1 MTKRVLFYARNATNT
16 IHNACFDTQRHFAK
30 IFIKEMGWKLILTCR
45 DEDIGEVV
53 FTAQPGIHKLLEE
66 VEHGSID
73 VVLCHTLDRLCSSLT
88 VAARLL
94 HDLKAQGIEL
104 WAADPGVQI
113 KTKDLIDYYST
124 DPSKPLGN
132 GRHFEAKPDDLYDV
146 EHLVRLPYGYRYTG
160 AYNADRQYVFGYKV
174 LDPEAADVV
183 LRIFQMYADG
193 MSPAKIAAVLNT
205 QGVPS
210 PHGRM
215 WREATI
221 RGNRVRR
228 TGILNDDSYLGRSWV
243 PGRDYHDY
251 ARALQIVSDEL
262 WRRVKLRQEF
272 SARRAAP

>member
-1 MTKRVLFYARNATNT
+1 MPKRVLFYAR
-16 IHNACFDTQRHFAK
+16 HSSDDRLCPCFDRQNYHAK
-30 IFIKEMGWKLILTCR
+30 RFIKEKGWKLVLTCR
-45 DEDIGEVV
+45 DEDIGDVV
-53 FTAQPGIHKLLEE
+53 FTAQPGVHKLLEE
-66 VEHGSID
+66 VDHRSVD

-113 KTKDLIDYYST
+113 KTKDLIDYYCT
-124 DPSKPLGN
+124 NPGKPLGD
-132 GRHFEAKPDDLYDV
+132 GRHLEAKPDDLYEV

-193 MSPAKIAAVLNT
+193 MSPAKIAAVLNME
-205 QGVPS
+205 GVPS
-210 PHGRM
+210 PYSGT
-215 WREATI
+215 WRDATI
-221 RGNRVRR
+221 RGDRSRR
-228 TGILNDDSYLGRSWV
+228 SGILNDEIYIGRSWV
-243 PGRDYHDY
+243 PGRDYYDY
-251 ARALQIVSDEL
+251 APALRIVSDEL
-262 WRRVKLRQEF
+262 WRRVKLRQGF